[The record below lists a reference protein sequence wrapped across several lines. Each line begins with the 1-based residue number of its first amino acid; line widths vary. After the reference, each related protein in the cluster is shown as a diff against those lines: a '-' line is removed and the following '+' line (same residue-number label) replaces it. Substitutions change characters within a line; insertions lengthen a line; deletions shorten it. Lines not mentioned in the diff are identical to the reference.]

1 MAEYTYKDVIIDP
14 EDPRVE
20 IGKEYYAATS
30 ISSAL
35 RAANVGNESLL
46 VKLDS
51 VNREPTRTL
60 ITSKPFTVSYKHG
73 NGGDTDFI
81 IRKKE
86 PEKKY
91 VPLDLNDRED
101 VFNLMGCWLMNKTS
115 GSYHCVI
122 TIKPAK
128 NLVYIDGFGEM
139 SPEELLEGFMFVF
152 NNSPCGK
159 LVEEE

>member
-1 MAEYTYKDVIIDP
+1 MADKYTYADVIIDP

-20 IGKEYYAATS
+20 LWEEYYFGRTPFECLCLARGGKA
-30 ISSAL
+30 
-35 RAANVGNESLL
+35 ELL
-46 VKLDS
+46 KTVSKNAD
-51 VNREPTRTL
+51 
-60 ITSKPFTVSYKHG
+60 KPFSYSV
-73 NGGDTDFI
+73 DFSHCFPCL

-86 PEKKY
+86 PEKQY

-101 VFNLMGCWLMNKTS
+101 VFNLMGSWLMNKTS

-122 TIKPAK
+122 TIKPDK

-152 NNSPCGK
+152 NDSPCGK
-159 LVEEE
+159 LVEEEE

>member
-1 MAEYTYKDVIIDP
+1 MADKYTYADVIIDP

-20 IGKEYYAATS
+20 IGKEYY
-30 ISSAL
+30 SSKNIPDAL
-35 RAANVGNESLL
+35 FKANEGDEMFCYKLL
-46 VKLDS
+46 SVHDGAYGPFWMDKDS
-51 VNREPTRTL
+51 P
-60 ITSKPFTVSYKHG
+60 SSF
-73 NGGDTDFI
+73 DFL

-101 VFNLMGCWLMNKTS
+101 VFNLMGSWLMNKTS

-122 TIKPAK
+122 TIKPDK

-152 NNSPCGK
+152 NDSPCGK

>member
-1 MAEYTYKDVIIDP
+1 MADKYTYADVIIDP
-14 EDPRVE
+14 NDPRVE
-20 IGKEYYAATS
+20 LWEEYYFGRTPFECLCLARGDKA
-30 ISSAL
+30 
-35 RAANVGNESLL
+35 ELL
-46 VKLDS
+46 KTVSKNAD
-51 VNREPTRTL
+51 
-60 ITSKPFTVSYKHG
+60 KPFSYSV
-73 NGGDTDFI
+73 DFSHCFPCL

-101 VFNLMGCWLMNKTS
+101 VFNLMGSWLMNKTS

-122 TIKPAK
+122 TIKPDK

-152 NNSPCGK
+152 NDSPCGK